1 MAQFVDFMSNLN
13 TAKQQSVFWHN
24 QTTSY
29 AEHKA
34 LNCFYDGILD
44 SLDALVES
52 VAGVYGRPMDYVA
65 HEFVNYESKE
75 QLQDYFKKLY
85 AYVEAERKNLYQE
98 TWIQNQIDGISE
110 LIATTSYKLTL
121 V

>member
-1 MAQFVDFMSNLN
+1 MANFVDLLSNLN

-34 LNCFYDGILD
+34 LNKFYDSIEGLLD
-44 SLDALVES
+44 SLVES
-52 VAGVYGRPMDYVA
+52 VAGVYGRPVDYVA
-65 HEFVNYESKE
+65 HEFVNYESK
-75 QLQDYFKKLY
+75 QQVQDYFKKLY
-85 AYVEAERKNLYQE
+85 EYVEAERKNVYQE

-110 LIATTSYKLTL
+110 LIASTRYMLTL
-121 V
+121 A

>member
-1 MAQFVDFMSNLN
+1 MAQFVDLLSNLN
-13 TAKQQSVFWHN
+13 TAKQQAIFWHN

-34 LNCFYDGILD
+34 LNKFYDSIVDLLD
-44 SLDALVES
+44 GLVES
-52 VAGVYGRPMDYVA
+52 VAGVYGRPVDYVA
-65 HEFVNYESKE
+65 HEFANYESKE

-85 AYVEAERKNLYQE
+85 EYVEAERVNLYQE
-98 TWIQNQIDGISE
+98 SWIQNEIDE
-110 LIATTSYKLTL
+110 VVKLIASTRYMLTL